1 MIKHKILLAVTS
13 LSLAYLVG
21 WSSYNY
27 ALKFISY
34 PQTKAASKHSSTS
47 RPPYLTKKERDEYKI
62 YLMEQAT
69 ETSFMLFG
77 EWKLSKVFKK
87 TITQLEKEDKNL
99 NN

>member
-1 MIKHKILLAVTS
+1 MIKNKIFLAVVS
-13 LSLAYLVG
+13 LSLVYLVG
-21 WSSYNY
+21 WSSHSYG
-27 ALKFISY
+27 LKLTSY
-34 PQTKAASKHSSTS
+34 PQTRAAAKHS
-47 RPPYLTKKERDEYKI
+47 RPPYLTKEERDEYKI

-87 TITQLEKEDKNL
+87 TITQLEKESKNS